1 MSRIHLHAA
10 KYLFLLFLC
19 LLTGCGE
26 TGEQEKKATREI
38 FAMDTIMQLTVYGD
52 NGEEAITE
60 AARFIQLLD
69 RLFSVTQNGSDIS
82 KINSAKGKPVIVAKE
97 TYELIQRSKEYS
109 EQTGGVFDISTYPLV
124 KAWGFTKEKQRVP
137 SKAAREEAVEKID
150 YRKIHCLP
158 EYQIQL
164 EAGMEIDLGAV
175 AKGYAA
181 QNIIDMWKKRGVT
194 SAILSLGGNVQTI
207 GRKSDGSQYEV
218 GITNPQD
225 GTSLYGSL
233 SVEDKAVVTSGIY
246 QRNFEEDG
254 VLYHHIMDVSTG
266 MPADNTL
273 ASVTVIGND
282 GTEADALATALFVMG
297 EEKIKEY
304 QKNHPQIQVL
314 IIRKDG
320 TFWQSGKIRLSRK

>member
-1 MSRIHLHAA
+1 MRETLIRAV

-181 QNIIDMWKKRGVT
+181 QNIIDM
-194 SAILSLGGNVQTI
+194 
-207 GRKSDGSQYEV
+207 
-218 GITNPQD
+218 
-225 GTSLYGSL
+225 
-233 SVEDKAVVTSGIY
+233 
-246 QRNFEEDG
+246 
-254 VLYHHIMDVSTG
+254 
-266 MPADNTL
+266 
-273 ASVTVIGND
+273 
-282 GTEADALATALFVMG
+282 
-297 EEKIKEY
+297 
-304 QKNHPQIQVL
+304 
-314 IIRKDG
+314 
-320 TFWQSGKIRLSRK
+320 